1 MNSYKSFIFK
11 SYNFDEQQKTL
22 SLNYSFDDQH
32 DFCETFT
39 FGFDYADYDKS
50 TLDRA
55 LQSLFFMAGVS
66 YYKAFAT
73 DKIEIRQGQL
83 DSQSAQFFS
92 ETYQKGLGEF
102 FYINNLDPHTSVPFK
117 ENIDTLPSVPQSNSS
132 GLLIGIGGGKDSLVS
147 VEILRNQ
154 PKVATWSVGHR
165 SQLEPLI
172 EKIGLPHFWVSR
184 SIDRKIVELNSQG
197 ARNGH
202 IPISAI
208 LSCVGT
214 VVAILT
220 GYQDVVV
227 SNENSANEPTLHFRG
242 VDINHQYSKSLTY
255 ETDYQK
261 YLLHSLG
268 NNSRYYSLLRPFSEL
283 RIAEMFSEKTFDTY
297 KETFSSCNRA
307 FTQDSDH
314 MIWCGECAKC
324 AFVFVALTP
333 FIARDELEKLWGKNL
348 LLDPSLITTYK
359 NLLGI
364 DGQKPLDCVGEIKE
378 SRAAMKLAQDI
389 YPELNSYEFEIPAD
403 YDYKTLSVH
412 RMPDDIFAVLIP
424 NI

>member
-11 SYNFDEQQKTL
+11 SYKFDEVQKTI

-39 FGFDYADYDKS
+39 FDFDYADYDKS

-55 LQSLFFMAGVS
+55 LQSLFFIAGVS
-66 YYKAFAT
+66 YYKAFPT
-73 DKIEIRQGQL
+73 DSINIQQGQL
-83 DSQSAQFFS
+83 DSQGTQFFS

-102 FYINNLDPHTSVPFK
+102 FYLNNLDPNTSVPFK
-117 ENIDTLPSVPQSNSS
+117 ENIDTLPSAPQSNNS

-184 SIDRKIVELNSQG
+184 NIDQKIVELNSQG

-214 VVAILT
+214 IVAILT

-227 SNENSANEPTLHFRG
+227 SNENSANEPTLHYRG
-242 VDINHQYSKSLTY
+242 VDINHQYSKSLAY

-283 RIAEMFSEKTFDTY
+283 RIAEMFSEKTFDAY

-307 FTQDSDH
+307 FTQDSGH

-324 AFVFVALTP
+324 AFVFLALTP
-333 FIARDELEKLWGKNL
+333 FIAREELEKLWGKNL

-364 DGQKPLDCVGEIKE
+364 DGEKPLDCVGEIKE

-389 YPELNSYEFEIPAD
+389 YPDLNSYEFEIPAD
-403 YDYKTLSVH
+403 YDFRATSPSSMPEEITTL
-412 RMPDDIFAVLIP
+412 L
-424 NI
+424 NIG